1 MDIKELHSF
10 RLSDA
15 VKFHDKLNPK
25 LFLGNRLDPAVKNQL
40 ITIAKDFL
48 TELGVSD
55 VKVKDITI
63 SGSNA
68 AYSYTPHSDLDL
80 HILVDYNQFS
90 NDEVYRE
97 LFTAKKN
104 LYNDSH
110 DIKIRGIPVEL
121 YMQDT
126 NMSHVTLGEYSLLN
140 DKWIKLPTKRRAN
153 LDQTA
158 TKAKYEKL
166 ADFVLRA
173 LKEKDTKKIKK
184 VLDIIKR
191 YRKAGLDKGGEFGP
205 ENLAYKALRS
215 QGALQ
220 KLFDLRDKLHSQQL
234 SIENMYAEQ
243 KLDKKTLTI
252 TQLAKLHK
260 VNELDLMDELLKGIT
275 VELEHTNDEN
285 VAREIALD
293 HLKEDPKYYTKLKAA
308 NLEEYVDWET
318 LSSDFVKE
326 KRIGNFLFKVK
337 GGNSGRLHVK
347 VTDLNN
353 PNKQSDAAF
362 ADFSIRTNEEGEDYL
377 RAYYTFVDR
386 DYRGKG
392 LAKQMYLF
400 VNEIGNDIKPSE
412 IQTDLGKQ
420 MWKGLSKVVRQP
432 GGKPVSVPVEKPKTP
447 WEKLKS
453 FLNIKEQSTKQFD
466 EDIPVQKGPARLKRQ
481 SELEKTQGELG
492 SGFFGTVY
500 DEPESKTGVGT
511 ARKVSTFDRDEM
523 TADGYYAYIN
533 KIMDL
538 KNETNNPYL
547 PQVYDAKVVKPKS
560 AGSEPYFELE
570 LEKLSKWEDLSGNQ
584 LRAILE
590 KMLDESFENES
601 KLLDVLKFLGHSG
614 ASDTIDEWIMY
625 IILYFIRNT
634 IKNPNFSLMGMK
646 IRDPQLLEVTDMLRY
661 LSKSGYGMDLH
672 DQNIM
677 VRNSKYGPQLVI
689 TDPLSFGE
697 TSQIRKF
704 KQGNMKMDVRGVTI
718 PPNYIIY
725 DIHDK
730 DRPVLRGYGSYEEI
744 YQQFIELKN
753 KKPYNDYE
761 IAPMNQKASDEMDAK
776 QASVKAKY
784 KEKPPANPKYQLK
797 PKHTYAV
804 YDKDKTSNMLI
815 GYVNANHDS
824 EALGLARKKFPDVKN
839 IVVLPDLLGLG
850 DPNDKFAAMLEEAL
864 GESASGYI
872 PSKKQA
878 NDPRFET
885 ALTVDIKP
893 DSIQKNAKAF
903 GFKVKRTGIPPLL
916 RP

>member
-15 VKFHDKLNPK
+15 VKFQDKLNPK

-48 TELGVSD
+48 TELGIGD

-68 AYSYTPHSDLDL
+68 AFTYTPHSDLDL
-80 HILVDYNQFS
+80 HIVVDYNQFS
-90 NDEVYRE
+90 NDSVYKE
-97 LFTAKKN
+97 LFNAKKN

-110 DIKIRGIPVEL
+110 NITIRGIPVEV
-121 YMQDT
+121 YMEDS
-126 NMSHVTLGEYSLLN
+126 NEPVISVGEYSILK
-140 DKWIKLPTKRRAN
+140 DKWNQIPTKRRAN
-153 LDQTA
+153 FDQTA
-158 TKAKYEKL
+158 TKAKYGKL
-166 ADFVLRA
+166 NDFILRA
-173 LKEKDTKKIKK
+173 LKEKSSKKIAKALK
-184 VLDIIKR
+184 IIKR
-191 YRKAGLDKGGEFGP
+191 YRQAGLDKGGEFSP

-215 QGALQ
+215 QKAIE
-220 KLFDLRDKLHSQQL
+220 KLYKLRDELHSKEL
-234 SIENMYAEQ
+234 SIENMYQEQ
-243 KLDKKTLTI
+243 KL
-252 TQLAKLHK
+252 
-260 VNELDLMDELLKGIT
+260 N
-275 VELEHTNDEN
+275 
-285 VAREIALD
+285 R
-293 HLKEDPKYYTKLKAA
+293 
-308 NLEEYVDWET
+308 
-318 LSSDFVKE
+318 
-326 KRIGNFLFKVK
+326 
-337 GGNSGRLHVK
+337 
-347 VTDLNN
+347 
-353 PNKQSDAAF
+353 
-362 ADFSIRTNEEGEDYL
+362 
-377 RAYYTFVDR
+377 
-386 DYRGKG
+386 
-392 LAKQMYLF
+392 
-400 VNEIGNDIKPSE
+400 
-412 IQTDLGKQ
+412 
-420 MWKGLSKVVRQP
+420 
-432 GGKPVSVPVEKPKTP
+432 
-447 WEKLKS
+447 
-453 FLNIKEQSTKQFD
+453 FD

-481 SELEKTQGELG
+481 SELEKTQDELG

-500 DEPESKTGVGT
+500 DEPKSKTGVGT

-533 KIMDL
+533 KIIDL

-560 AGSEPYFELE
+560 VGSEPYFELE

-590 KMLDESFENES
+590 KMLDESFENEK
-601 KLLDVLKFLGHSG
+601 KLQDVLKFLGHSG
-614 ASDTIDEWIMY
+614 ASDTSDEWLMY
-625 IILYFIRNT
+625 VILYFIRLT

-797 PKHTYAV
+797 PKYTYAV

-839 IVVLPDLLGLG
+839 INVLPDLLG
-850 DPNDKFAAMLEEAL
+850 DPNDKFAGMLEEAL

-878 NDPRFET
+878 NDPRFKT

-903 GFKVKRTGIPPLL
+903 GFKVKRSGIPPLL

>member
-10 RLSDA
+10 KLSDA

-25 LFLGNRLDPAVKNQL
+25 LFLGNRLDPAVKKQL
-40 ITIAKDFL
+40 LVIAKDFL

-55 VKVKDITI
+55 FKVKDITI

-68 AYSYTPHSDLDL
+68 AYSYTPYSDLDL
-80 HILVDYNQFS
+80 HVLVDYNQFT
-90 NDEVYRE
+90 NDDVYRE

-104 LYNDSH
+104 VYNDSH

-126 NMSHVTLGEYSLLN
+126 NMPHVSLGEYSVLN

-153 LDQTA
+153 FDQNA
-158 TKAKYEKL
+158 TKAKYDKL

-173 LKEKDTKKIKK
+173 LKEKDVEKVKKA
-184 VLDIIKR
+184 LDIIKR
-191 YRKAGLDKGGEFGP
+191 YRKAGLDKGGEFSP
-205 ENLAYKALRS
+205 ENLAYKSLRS

-220 KLFDLRDKLHSQQL
+220 KLFDLRNKLHGKQL
-234 SIENMYAEQ
+234 SLNGMYS
-243 KLDKKTLTI
+243 KNKS
-252 TQLAKLHK
+252 
-260 VNELDLMDELLKGIT
+260 
-275 VELEHTNDEN
+275 VE
-285 VAREIALD
+285 
-293 HLKEDPKYYTKLKAA
+293 
-308 NLEEYVDWET
+308 
-318 LSSDFVKE
+318 
-326 KRIGNFLFKVK
+326 
-337 GGNSGRLHVK
+337 
-347 VTDLNN
+347 
-353 PNKQSDAAF
+353 
-362 ADFSIRTNEEGEDYL
+362 
-377 RAYYTFVDR
+377 
-386 DYRGKG
+386 
-392 LAKQMYLF
+392 
-400 VNEIGNDIKPSE
+400 
-412 IQTDLGKQ
+412 
-420 MWKGLSKVVRQP
+420 
-432 GGKPVSVPVEKPKTP
+432 
-447 WEKLKS
+447 
-453 FLNIKEQSTKQFD
+453 
-466 EDIPVQKGPARLKRQ
+466 EDIPVQKGPARLTRQ

-511 ARKVSTFDRDEM
+511 ARKVSAFDRDEM

-560 AGSEPYFELE
+560 VGSEPYFELE

-590 KMLDESFENES
+590 KMLDESFENEK
-601 KLLDVLKFLGHSG
+601 KLLDVLKFLGYSV
-614 ASDTIDEWIMY
+614 ASDTIDEWLMY
-625 IILYFIRNT
+625 IILYFIRLT

-677 VRNSKYGPQLVI
+677 VRNTKYGPQLVI
-689 TDPLSFGE
+689 TDPLAFGQI
-697 TSQIRKF
+697 SQLKRF
-704 KQGNMKMDVRGVTI
+704 KQGNIKMDVRGVTI

-730 DRPVLRGYGSYEEI
+730 DKIVLRGYGSYEEI

-753 KKPYNDYE
+753 QKPYNDYE

-784 KEKPPANPKYQLK
+784 KEKLPANPKYQLK

-804 YDKDKTSNMLI
+804 YDKDKTSNKLI
-815 GYVNANHDS
+815 GYVKANHDS

-839 IVVLPDLLGLG
+839 INVLPDLLG
-850 DPNDKFAAMLEEAL
+850 DPNDKFSAMLEEVMNEDENL
-864 GESASGYI
+864 NEISGYI

-878 NDPRFET
+878 NDPRFKT

-903 GFKVKRTGIPPLL
+903 GFKVKRSGIPPQL

>member
-10 RLSDA
+10 KLSDA
-15 VKFHDKLNPK
+15 VKFQDKLNPK

-48 TELGVSD
+48 TELGVGD

-68 AYSYTPHSDLDL
+68 AFTYTSHSDLDL
-80 HILVDYNQFS
+80 HIVVDYNQFS
-90 NDEVYRE
+90 NDSVYKE
-97 LFTAKKN
+97 LFNAKKN

-110 DIKIRGIPVEL
+110 NITIRGIPVEV
-121 YMQDT
+121 YMEDS
-126 NMSHVTLGEYSLLN
+126 NEPVISVGEYSILN
-140 DKWIKLPTKRRAN
+140 DKWKQIPTKRRAN
-153 LDQTA
+153 FDQTA
-158 TKAKYEKL
+158 TKAKFGKL
-166 ADFVLRA
+166 QDFILRA
-173 LKEKDTKKIKK
+173 LKEKNVKKITKALK
-184 VLDIIKR
+184 IIKR
-191 YRKAGLDKGGEFGP
+191 YRQAGLDTGGEFSP

-215 QGALQ
+215 QGAIT
-220 KLFDLRDKLHSQQL
+220 KLYNLRDELHSKQL

-243 KLDKKTLTI
+243 KLDIPTYSI
-252 TQLAKLHK
+252 PQLAKKHN
-260 VNELDLMDELLKGIT
+260 VSEIDLMDQLMMGIN
-275 VELEHTNDEN
+275 VELEHTNDEDT
-285 VAREIALD
+285 AREIALD
-293 HLKEDPKYYTKLKAA
+293 HLGENPHYYTKLKQA
-308 NLEEYVDWET
+308 NLEEYVDWKT
-318 LSSDFVKE
+318 LDRDFKKE
-326 KRIGNFLFKVK
+326 KIVGNLLLKAE
-337 GGNSGRLHVK
+337 GGSLGRLHIKAYDISKGSPV
-347 VTDLNN
+347 
-353 PNKQSDAAF
+353 DAGF
-362 ADFSIRTNEEGEDYL
+362 ADFSIRSTPEGEDYL
-377 RAYYTFVDR
+377 RASYTYVNPP
-386 DYRGKG
+386 YRSKG
-392 LAKQMYLF
+392 IAKQMYIF

-412 IQTDLGKQ
+412 LQTDLGKG
-420 MWKGLSKVVRQP
+420 MWKGLEKVVKQP
-432 GGKPVSVPVEKPKTP
+432 SGIKPQPKPEKKLSALDRFKNFFKKPITTE
-447 WEKLKS
+447 EK
-453 FLNIKEQSTKQFD
+453 ID
-466 EDIPVQKGPARLKRQ
+466 EDIPVQKGPAISTRKRELK
-481 SELEKTQGELG
+481 KTQDELG

-511 ARKVSTFDRDEM
+511 ARKVSTLDRDEM

-560 AGSEPYFELE
+560 VGSEPYFELE

-584 LRAILE
+584 LEAILE
-590 KMLDESFENES
+590 KMLDESFENKK
-601 KLLDVLKFLGHSG
+601 KLQDVLKFLGHSG
-614 ASDTIDEWIMY
+614 ASDTIDEWLMF
-625 IILYFIRNT
+625 IILYFIRFT

-677 VRNSKYGPQLVI
+677 VRNTKYGPQLVI
-689 TDPLSFGE
+689 TDPLSFGQ

-850 DPNDKFAAMLEEAL
+850 DPNDKFAGMLEEAL

-878 NDPRFET
+878 NDPRFKT

-903 GFKVKRTGIPPLL
+903 GFKVKRSGIPPLL